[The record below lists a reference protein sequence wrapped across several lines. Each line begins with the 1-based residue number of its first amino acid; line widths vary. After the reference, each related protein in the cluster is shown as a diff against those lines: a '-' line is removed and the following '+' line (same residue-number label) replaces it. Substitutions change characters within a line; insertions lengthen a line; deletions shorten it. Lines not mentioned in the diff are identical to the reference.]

1 MFFFTLIFLL
11 LCLISYKILL
21 KDHYT
26 NIKHNENIINITIS
40 GYAKIIDG
48 DSLIIDNHEIRIKEI
63 DAPEYFQKCF
73 DANDQQYDCGKKSKQ
88 FLKTLTKN
96 QIIKCRSFAKDIY
109 KRYIA
114 SCFLSDKDIA
124 ISMLESGWAVIYKNP
139 SVLFKYQEIAKLN
152 KKGMWQGKFTHP
164 RAWRKLNH
172 KRN

>member
-73 DANDQQYDCGKKSKQ
+73 DANDQQYDCGK
-88 FLKTLTKN
+88 
-96 QIIKCRSFAKDIY
+96 I
-109 KRYIA
+109 
-114 SCFLSDKDIA
+114 
-124 ISMLESGWAVIYKNP
+124 
-139 SVLFKYQEIAKLN
+139 
-152 KKGMWQGKFTHP
+152 
-164 RAWRKLNH
+164 
-172 KRN
+172 